1 MKDLGWAKW
10 SVTAGILCALAILM
24 TLSYLSIQTRHLA
37 ARTAENTEAIQASAR
52 QEMLSTELEL
62 LRTEV
67 EYPSLALIGRDGQN
81 PTPEQ
86 LAQLNAYLTSL
97 LRVREIQWR
106 EYDRGAID
114 ERTWQ
119 TYRDAIPAMLGQ
131 RIRRAWWQGK
141 SGKSAPGR
149 DDFDPEFV
157 DLVNELLAESAAP
170 EQR

>member
-1 MKDLGWAKW
+1 MNDIGWVKRSA
-10 SVTAGILCALAILM
+10 TAGIVSAVAILIA
-24 TLSYLSIQTRHLA
+24 LVYLAIQTRHLA
-37 ARTAENTEAIQASAR
+37 ARTAENTEAIQATVR

-67 EYPSLALIGRDGQN
+67 EYPSLALVGRDGQS

-106 EYDRGAID
+106 EYERGAID
-114 ERTWQ
+114 ARTWQ
-119 TYRDAIPAMLGQ
+119 TYRNAIPAMLSQ
-131 RIRRAWWQGK
+131 QIRRAWWQ
-141 SGKSAPGR
+141 GKSAPGR

-157 DLVNELLAESAAP
+157 DLVNELLTESAASQ
-170 EQR
+170 QR